1 MQQARNLHKSRKQGP
16 FLRGCSGSDKLKPLH
31 SVRPFVLLL
40 LVSLAAPAWASAIYT
55 YTLKDGTIV
64 YTNVPPSGVKARK
77 LGRESRSAPRTSEV
91 PAPMLIADSLIEEWM
106 ARASAKY
113 KIPLPLVRA
122 VVHAESNYDRFAVSS
137 KGASGL
143 MQLMPGTA
151 RDMYVHDIFDVK
163 ENIDGGVRYLRVLA
177 NEFGGQMEKII
188 AAYNAGPEAV
198 HRYDDNVPPYEE
210 TQAYVRKVL
219 ALYFKYKDQ
228 EQASA
233 SSSSAGHSS
242 WQ

>member
-1 MQQARNLHKSRKQGP
+1 M
-16 FLRGCSGSDKLKPLH
+16 
-31 SVRPFVLLL
+31 RPFVLLL
-40 LVSLAAPAWASAIYT
+40 LLSLAAPARASSIYT

-64 YTNVPPSGVKARK
+64 YTNVPPAGVKARK
-77 LGRESRSAPRTSEV
+77 LGRQSRSAPQTGEV
-91 PAPMLIADSLIEEWM
+91 GAPMVIADSLIEEWM
-106 ARASAKY
+106 ARASTKY
-113 KIPLPLVRA
+113 RIPLPLVRA
-122 VVHAESNYDRFAVSS
+122 VVHAESNYDRFAVSA
-137 KGASGL
+137 KGAKGL

-151 RDMYVHDIFDVK
+151 KEMYVRDIFDVK

-177 NEFGGQMEKII
+177 NEFGGQMEKIL
-188 AAYNAGPEAV
+188 AAYNAGPDAV
-198 HRYDDNVPPYEE
+198 HRFDDNVPPYEE
-210 TQAYVRKVL
+210 TQTYVRKVL